1 MKKIYEEPM
10 IVVEQYALTQNVA
23 NCSIKVGS
31 NDNACIFS
39 DPDVPSQYKDF
50 INAGFPAEGMDG
62 TDGICYH
69 TNAGTMFS
77 S

>member
-31 NDNACIFS
+31 TGDTCILS
-39 DPDVPSQYKDF
+39 DPDVPPRYKDW
-50 INAGFPAEGMDG
+50 IVAGRPGDGMSEE
-62 TDGICYH
+62 DGICYH
-69 TNAGTMFS
+69 TSAGTMFS